1 MKQNKM
7 IFVVKV
13 TTNKEERVMQIIAEH
28 IIRKGIEAY
37 AIARPQGLK
46 GYIILEAV
54 DRDSAE
60 DASFNLPYV
69 KGIMPKTITYD
80 EIKNMLEQTIE
91 SVNVEEGDIVEI
103 LTDPFKKEKAKVTR
117 VDKQKG
123 ELVVT
128 LLGAVVQIPVTI
140 KIDNVKVIRR
150 TTDSGDDE
158 EEFEE

>member
-1 MKQNKM
+1 M
-7 IFVVKV
+7 IFIVKV

-28 IIRKGIEAY
+28 ILKKEIEAY
-37 AIARPQGLK
+37 ALARPQGLK
-46 GYIILEAV
+46 GYIILEAI

-69 KGIMPKTITYD
+69 KGIMPKTISYD

-91 SVNVEEGDIVEI
+91 SINVEEGDIVEI

-117 VDKQKG
+117 IDKQKG
-123 ELVVT
+123 ELVVS
-128 LLGAVVQIPVTI
+128 LLGAVVKIPVTI

-150 TTDSGDDE
+150 TTEQSEDE
-158 EEFEE
+158 EDEE

>member
-1 MKQNKM
+1 M

-28 IIRKGIEAY
+28 ILRKNIEAY
-37 AIARPQGLK
+37 AVARPQGLK
-46 GYIILEAV
+46 GYIILEAL

-60 DASFNLPYV
+60 DSAFNLPYV
-69 KGIMPKTITYD
+69 KGIMSKTITYG

-123 ELVVT
+123 ELVVS

-150 TTDSGDDE
+150 TTDSEEDD
-158 EEFEE
+158 F

>member
-1 MKQNKM
+1 M